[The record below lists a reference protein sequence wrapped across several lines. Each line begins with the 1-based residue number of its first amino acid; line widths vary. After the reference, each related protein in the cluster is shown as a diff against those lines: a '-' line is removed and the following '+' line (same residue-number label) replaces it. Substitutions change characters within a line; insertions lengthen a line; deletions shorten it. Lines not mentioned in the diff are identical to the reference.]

1 MPGLRGVAHRRQRA
15 VSHARRVR
23 YLSIPTCTYHLQ
35 EVEPDVEGEA
45 KVATKAQKKRKSK
58 ADVEAEGCGEPSTEP
73 GPKRSRRIWDP
84 SWDPSWDP
92 AHLWDP
98 TWDPAQLFIVDGL
111 IVGDAA
117 IGPPRPSASSLLH
130 LIP

>member
-1 MPGLRGVAHRRQRA
+1 MPGLRGAAHRRDADRA
-15 VSHARRVR
+15 VSNARRVR
-23 YLSIPTCTYHLQ
+23 YLSIATCTHHLQ

-45 KVATKAQKKRKSK
+45 KAATKAQKKRKSK
-58 ADVEAEGCGEPSTEP
+58 AADEVEGCGEPSTEP

-84 SWDPSWDP
+84 T
-92 AHLWDP
+92 WDP
-98 TWDPAQLFIVDGL
+98 TWDPGQLFIVDGL

-130 LIP
+130 LIPSPYPYP